1 MTKHIFVTGGVVS
14 SLGKGLT
21 SASIGLLLERRGLR
35 VRMQKLDPYLNVDP
49 GTMSPYQHGE
59 VYVLDD
65 GSETDLDLGHYER
78 FTNGPLTRDSNFTT
92 GQIYKSVIEK
102 ERRGEYLGATVQVV
116 PHITDEIKACV
127 LKLDGPDVDVVITE
141 LGGTVGDIEG
151 QPFLEA
157 IRQIPLDVGR
167 ENCLF
172 IHLTLVPYL
181 KAAGEAK
188 TKPTQHSV
196 GQLRQIGIQPDVLI
210 VRTEHQLGREH
221 TAKIAL
227 FCNVQQNAVI
237 EEVDKEFSIY
247 EVPLGLVEHELDQLI
262 IQKLGLP
269 QNDID
274 IDDWRELVHTICNP
288 TDTVRIA
295 VVGKYIEHSD
305 AYKSIYESL
314 DHAGIAHA
322 TQVQVTR
329 IEAEEFDEQDAAAL
343 LDGVDGVLVPGG
355 FGMRGIEGKIKAVRF
370 AREHNI
376 PYFGICL
383 GMQCAVIEFA
393 RGPLNLELAN
403 STEFDPDT
411 PHPVICL
418 LEEQEHVTHK
428 GGTMRLGAHP
438 CRLKPDSLVDQCYAA
453 SDVSERHRH
462 RFEFNPEYRSQF
474 EDSGM
479 LATGTSPDD
488 ALVEIVEIRDHPW
501 FVAVQFHPEFQSTPA
516 RPHPLFREFVAAACK
531 QRQGNRAIAQ
541 QQ

>member
-59 VYVLDD
+59 VYVLND

-78 FTNGPLTRDSNFTT
+78 FTNSPLTRDSNFTT

-151 QPFLEA
+151 LPFLEA

-210 VRTEHQLGREH
+210 VRTERQLGREH
-221 TAKIAL
+221 TEKIAL
-227 FCNVQQNAVI
+227 FCNVQKNAVI

-322 TQVQVTR
+322 TQVQITR
-329 IEAEEFDEQDAAAL
+329 IEAEEFDEQDAAVL
-343 LDGVDGVLVPGG
+343 LDGVDGILVPGG

-393 RGPLNLELAN
+393 RGPLNLERAN
-403 STEFDPDT
+403 STEFDADT

-418 LEEQEHVTHK
+418 LEEQERVTHK

-438 CRLKPDSLVDQCYAA
+438 CQLKPESVAA
-453 SDVSERHRH
+453 RSYQDTDVSERHRH
-462 RFEFNPEYRSQF
+462 RYEFNPAYRDRF
-474 EDSGM
+474 EESGM

-488 ALVEIVEIRDHPW
+488 ALVEIVEVRDHPW
-501 FVAVQFHPEFQSTPA
+501 FVAVQFHPEFQSAPA
-516 RPHPLFREFVAAACK
+516 RPHPLFREFVAAACQ
-531 QRQGNRAIAQ
+531 QRQGNRAIAHQ
-541 QQ
+541 Q